1 VNWRLDAIIELHPS
15 LDPHNCRVMTAMAAE
30 EKLS

>member
-1 VNWRLDAIIELHPS
+1 VNWRLYAITDLHPS

-30 EKLS
+30 QI